1 MVNFQ
6 SLPPLFLFVYFI
18 ALSLSLSLSLLL
30 LFVLCDLFL
39 LGFLPCVLNFEL
51 GVTLVVCF

>member
-18 ALSLSLSLSLLL
+18 ALSLSLSLLL